1 MKSIILIAPPAG
13 GKGTQSS
20 MLREEYNLP
29 HISTGDLLRGASNND
44 SEISEQINKIMQE
57 GKLVP
62 DEIVM
67 TLLKSRISKDDC
79 NNGYILDGFPRTV
92 AQAEAYELILKEL
105 GKEEGYVILLNT
117 NKEDAK
123 ARIANRVS
131 CPKCGRVYNNII
143 EDLKPQVENQ
153 CDDCQGALVHRED
166 DNAET
171 YEKRYNEYLEKTQPL
186 IDFYKEKNLLYEVDN
201 NVDVDYTFSQIKDII
216 GE

>member
-13 GKGTQSS
+13 GKGTQSN
-20 MLREEYNLP
+20 MLKEEYNLP
-29 HISTGDLLRGASNND
+29 HISTGDLLRGASKDD
-44 SEISEQINKIMQE
+44 SDISKEINKIMQE
-57 GKLVP
+57 GRLVP
-62 DEIVM
+62 DHIVM
-67 TLLKSRISKDDC
+67 TLLKARIEKDDC

-92 AQAEAYELILKEL
+92 EQAIAYENILKEL
-105 GKEEGYVILLNT
+105 GKEDGYVILLDT

-143 EDLKPQVENQ
+143 EDLKPQVINQ
-153 CDDCQGALVHRED
+153 CDDCNSALVHRED

-201 NVDVDYTFSQIKDII
+201 NVDVDYTFSQIKKII

>member
-20 MLREEYNLP
+20 MLKEEYNLP

-44 SEISEQINKIMQE
+44 SEISMQIKAILKE

-67 TLLKSRISKDDC
+67 SLLKDRITEEDC

-92 AQAEAYELILKEL
+92 AQAEAYEEILKDL

-143 EDLKPQVENQ
+143 EDLKPQVMNK
-153 CDDCQGALVHRED
+153 CDDCGSDLIHRED

-171 YEKRYNEYLEKTQPL
+171 YEKRYDEYLEKTQPL
-186 IDFYKEKNLLYEVDN
+186 IDFYKNKNLLYEVDN
-201 NVDVDYTFSQIKDII
+201 NIDVDHTFAQIKEII
-216 GE
+216 GD

>member
-13 GKGTQSS
+13 GKGTQSN
-20 MLREEYNLP
+20 MLKEEYNLP
-29 HISTGDLLRGASNND
+29 HISTGDLLRGASKND

-67 TLLKSRISKDDC
+67 TLLKERIQKEDC
-79 NNGYILDGFPRTV
+79 DNGYILDGFPRTV
-92 AQAEAYELILKEL
+92 DQAAAYEDILNEL
-105 GKEEGYVILLNT
+105 GKENGYVILLNT

-143 EDLKPQVENQ
+143 EDVKPQVENQ
-153 CDDCQGALVHRED
+153 CDDCKIDLVHRDD

-186 IDFYKEKNLLYEVDN
+186 IDFYKEKGLLYEVDN
-201 NVDVDYTFSQIKDII
+201 NVDVDYTFSRIKEII